1 MTVIKEAKDI
11 PTNNALFEYLTR
23 NDVDYTS
30 HTYYNPVITVYK
42 ICSDSE
48 EHLKNI
54 DAILDVK

>member
-11 PTNNALFEYLTR
+11 LTNNALFEYL
-23 NDVDYTS
+23 NKNNIEYTF
-30 HTYYNPVITVYK
+30 HTYFYKVRTVYK
-42 ICSDSE
+42 IYLDSE